1 MVPIEAAAH
10 ADMIGGHTNTKETTM
25 TTWLD
30 RSALAAV
37 LATLAAAP
45 AWAQELRVQ
54 CYSDGNECE
63 VTGEIAKRFEAANAG
78 AKVVIDKVPYKAVV
92 ETLPV
97 QLAAGEGPDIARVTD
112 LGGLN
117 KYYLDITPYLSPA
130 RQKAWNESFASTL
143 PWFRA
148 GPQDKG
154 IYGMMSQLTVTG
166 AFVNKTLFDQ
176 AKVPMPGDKASWDD
190 WIAAADKVAKA
201 TKVPFAMAM
210 DRSGHRFAPLAV
222 AYGAKIFDANG
233 VPVVDAGYQAA
244 ARKFVEWHKAG
255 LMPKEV
261 WGGVG
266 GSQYRDAFDEFANGR
281 VVVYYSGSW
290 QLKRMDT
297 QVTKAFDWAVVPAPC
312 GPAACTAMPG
322 GAAFVALKRT
332 KQPALAAK
340 FLDFLAEDANYKD
353 LMARTENIPA
363 SLTVAKAGVT
373 YNVSPMARAALNV
386 FVADVPKIAKANFD
400 LQGYRLNRVV
410 FLPTAQRLGQAV
422 AGEMSA
428 DDAIKRLATDMDE
441 QVKAA
446 GK

>member
-1 MVPIEAAAH
+1 MQFFAPRPIAAA
-10 ADMIGGHTNTKETTM
+10 AA
-25 TTWLD
+25 LL
-30 RSALAAV
+30 ALA
-37 LATLAAAP
+37 LPAA
-45 AWAQELRVQ
+45 AQELRVQ

-78 AKVVIDKVPYKAVV
+78 AKIVIDKVPYKAVV

-97 QLAAGEGPDIARVTD
+97 QLAAGEGPDIGRVTD

-117 KYYLDITPYLSPA
+117 KHYLDLTPHLSPA
-130 RQKAWNESFASTL
+130 RQKAWSENFASTL

-148 GPQDKG
+148 GPADKG
-154 IYGMMSQLTVTG
+154 IYGLMSQLTVTG
-166 AFVNKTLFDQ
+166 MYVNKTLFDQ
-176 AKVPMPGDKASWDD
+176 AKVPMPGDKANWDE
-190 WIAAADKVAKA
+190 WMAAADKVAKA

-222 AYGAKIFDANG
+222 AYGAKIFDDKG
-233 VPVVDAGYQAA
+233 TPVVDAGYQTAVK
-244 ARKFVEWHKAG
+244 KFVDWHKAG

-266 GSQYRDAFDEFANGR
+266 GSQYRDAFEEFANGR
-281 VVVYYSGSW
+281 VVAYYSGSW
-290 QLKRMDT
+290 QLKRMDQ
-297 QVTKAFDWAVVPAPC
+297 QVTKAFDWAVAPAPC

-322 GAAFVALKRT
+322 GAAFVAFKRT

-340 FLDFLAEDANYKD
+340 FLDFLAEDANYKE
-353 LMARTENIPA
+353 LMAKTENIPA
-363 SLTVAKAGVT
+363 SLSVAKAGVS
-373 YNVSPMARAALNV
+373 YNVSPMAKTALNV
-386 FVADVPKIAKANFD
+386 FVADVPKIAAPNYA
-400 LQGYRLNRVV
+400 LQGYRFNRAV

-428 DDAIKRLATDMDE
+428 DDALKRLASDIDE

-446 GK
+446 SK

>member
-1 MVPIEAAAH
+1 MFRPLPA
-10 ADMIGGHTNTKETTM
+10 
-25 TTWLD
+25 
-30 RSALAAV
+30 S
-37 LATLAAAP
+37 LATLAALVACATP
-45 AWAQELRVQ
+45 ALAQELRVQ

-78 AKVVIDKVPYKAVV
+78 AKIVIDKVPYKAVV
-92 ETLPV
+92 EQLPV

-117 KYYLDITPYLSPA
+117 KYYLDLTPHLNPA
-130 RQKAWNESFASTL
+130 RQKFWNDNFASTL

-154 IYGMMSQLTVTG
+154 IYGLMSQLTVTG

-176 AKVPMPGDKASWDD
+176 AKVPMPGDKATWDD
-190 WIAAADKVAKA
+190 WMAAADKVAKA
-201 TKVPFAMAM
+201 TKVPFAMAL

-233 VPVVDAGYQAA
+233 MPVVDAGYQTAA
-244 ARKFVEWHKAG
+244 KKFVDWHKAG

-266 GSQYRDAFDEFANGR
+266 GSQYRDAFEEFANGR

-297 QVTKAFDWAVVPAPC
+297 QVTKAFEWAVAPAPC

-322 GAAFVALKRT
+322 GAAFVGLKRT
-332 KQPALAAK
+332 KQPALVAK
-340 FLDFLAEDANYKD
+340 FLDFLADDANYRE
-353 LMARTENIPA
+353 LMAKTENIPA
-363 SLTVAKAGVT
+363 SLSVAKAGVT
-373 YNVSPMARAALNV
+373 YNVSPLAKTALNA

-400 LQGYRLNRVV
+400 LQGYRFNRAV

-422 AGEMSA
+422 AGEMSTE
-428 DDAIKRLATDMDE
+428 DALKRLASDIDE

-446 GK
+446 SK

>member
-1 MVPIEAAAH
+1 MNGV
-10 ADMIGGHTNTKETTM
+10 
-25 TTWLD
+25 LD
-30 RSALAAV
+30 RSV
-37 LATLAAAP
+37 VAAALV
-45 AWAQELRVQ
+45 AFISVTAAAQELRVQ

-63 VTGEIAKRFEAANAG
+63 VTGEIAKRFEAANPG
-78 AKVVIDKVPYKAVV
+78 TKVVIDKVPYKAVV
-92 ETLPV
+92 EQLPV

-117 KYYLDITPYLSPA
+117 KYYLDLAPHLNAA
-130 RQKAWNESFASTL
+130 RVKAWNENFATTL

-148 GPQDKG
+148 GSADKG
-154 IYGMMSQLTVTG
+154 IYGLMSQLTVTG
-166 AFVNKTLFDQ
+166 AFVNKTLFEQ
-176 AKVPMPGDKASWDD
+176 AKVPMPGPNATWED
-190 WIAAADKVAKA
+190 WMAAADKVAKA

-233 VPVVDAGYQAA
+233 VPVVDAGYQTAV
-244 ARKFVEWHKAG
+244 RKFVDWHKAG

-266 GSQYRDAFDEFANGR
+266 GSQYRDAFEEFANGR

-297 QVTKAFDWAVVPAPC
+297 QVTKAFEWTVVPAPC

-340 FLDFLAEDANYKD
+340 FLDFLAEDANYRE

-363 SLTVAKAGVT
+363 SQSVAKAGVT
-373 YNVSPMARAALNV
+373 YNVSPLAKTALDV
-386 FVADVPKIAKANFD
+386 FIADVPRIAAPNYA
-400 LQGYRLNRVV
+400 LQGYRFNRAV
-410 FLPTAQRLGQAV
+410 FLPTAQRVGQAV

-428 DDAIKRLATDMDE
+428 DDALKRLAADIDE

-446 GK
+446 TK